1 MKRNGAP
8 FLWNGCAVLAEYAH
22 EGIIIVMLAVLN
34 KGNIH
39 FGKYSSL
46 IFMILLETVLI
57 VTIGFCL
64 NLIIRRLPTVVNII
78 FTGGRNEHH
87 NKEKEQY

>member
-1 MKRNGAP
+1 MKVDSIIKNDM
-8 FLWNGCAVLAEYAH
+8 FIVYSIH

-34 KGNIH
+34 KENIH
-39 FGKYSSL
+39 FGKYGSL
-46 IFMILLETVLI
+46 ILLILLETVLI

-87 NKEKEQY
+87 NKEKKQY

>member
-1 MKRNGAP
+1 MSIVGTRPPLISETNLYEPHHK
-8 FLWNGCAVLAEYAH
+8 V
-22 EGIIIVMLAVLN
+22 IIIVMLAVLN
-34 KGNIH
+34 KENIH
-39 FGKYSSL
+39 FGKYGSL
-46 IFMILLETVLI
+46 ILLILLETVLI

-87 NKEKEQY
+87 NKEKKQY